1 MYKLRSIFLVMSFL
15 LGSLSISIAQS
26 IEGETN
32 WDNLIYFGN
41 KVTWGQKKWMNS
53 GELQVRLQ
61 DNHQQLLQWQL
72 EYVGTYLAS
81 KHIEIAP
88 DFRYTVKPDRK
99 EFRPG
104 LGVVLKHM
112 TNKGQFAHQIK
123 GQIDF
128 KTVGETTQVIRYF
141 PSYNHIFSEKWIG
154 SVIGGFY
161 YKFTNERSDIEVVM
175 GGLNA
180 AYVMDKKHTLNLSYV
195 YGQQLQFATD
205 EYIHFGIIMA
215 RLIININ
222 KEYDYLP
229 AKYINF

>member
-1 MYKLRSIFLVMSFL
+1 MKLKYYIVLVFILIASTTL
-15 LGSLSISIAQS
+15 LKGQNVESDA
-26 IEGETN
+26 N

-41 KVTWGQKKWMNS
+41 KVTWGKKQWMNS

-61 DNHQQLLQWQL
+61 DDHQKLLQWQL
-72 EYVGTYLAS
+72 EYVGSYFLS
-81 KHIEIAP
+81 KHIEIVP
-88 DFRYTVKPDRK
+88 DFRYTIKPDRK

-112 TNKGQFAHQIK
+112 TKKGQFAHQIK

-128 KTVGETTQVIRYF
+128 KSEGEITQVIRYF

-154 SVIGGFY
+154 SVLAGAY
-161 YKFTNERSDIEVVM
+161 YKFTKDRNDIELVM
-175 GGLNA
+175 AGVNA
-180 AYVMDKKHTLNLSYV
+180 AYVMNKQHTLNLSYV
-195 YGQQLQFATD
+195 YGRQLQFATD
-205 EYIHFGIIMA
+205 EYLNFGILMA